1 MEAFERLMS
10 FFMTPKCYE
19 DIFFNMNIFNVI
31 CLKMIISKVLGYG
44 ILAGSLMLR
53 VPQILKVIIYF
64 KT

>member
-53 VPQILKVIIYF
+53 VPQILKVIKYF

>member
-19 DIFFNMNIFNVI
+19 DIFFNMNIFNFI

-53 VPQILKVIIYF
+53 VPQILKVIKYF